1 MGNVFY
7 GVQSGLNSVVYTI
20 GQYYDHPTDLKDT
33 ALCSK
38 NQGPGFGFLLFQWC
52 TLISKEYTY
61 SILLQIVVRSLN
73 QYPDVLGHEKLSIY
87 G

>member
-20 GQYYDHPTDLKDT
+20 GQYYDHPTDLKYM

-38 NQGPGFGFLLFQWC
+38 NQGPGFVWLYFVSVVYPDF
-52 TLISKEYTY
+52 KEYTY
-61 SILLQIVVRSLN
+61 MYNFEIMV
-73 QYPDVLGHEKLSIY
+73 
-87 G
+87 

>member
-7 GVQSGLNSVVYTI
+7 GVQSGLNSMVYTI

-38 NQGPGFGFLLFQWC
+38 NQGPGFVWLYFVQWC
-52 TLISKEYTY
+52 TLISKEYT
-61 SILLQIVVRSLN
+61 IVIMV
-73 QYPDVLGHEKLSIY
+73 YIIEPTP
-87 G
+87 

>member
-33 ALCSK
+33 ALYSK
-38 NQGPGFGFLLFQWC
+38 NQGPGFVQGLINQLQFQGC
-52 TLISKEYTY
+52 TLISKEYPY
-61 SILLQIVVRSLN
+61 YV
-73 QYPDVLGHEKLSIY
+73 
-87 G
+87 